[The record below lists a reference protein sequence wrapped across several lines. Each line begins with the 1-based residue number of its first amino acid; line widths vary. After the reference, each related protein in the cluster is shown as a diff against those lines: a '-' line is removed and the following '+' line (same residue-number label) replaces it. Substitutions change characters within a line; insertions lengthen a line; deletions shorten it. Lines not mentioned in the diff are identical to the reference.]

1 MVQQNCI
8 ALQSERLDKAWRREH
23 ARFTHD
29 YNDKLFNGLVLLLL
43 VDIIVFRFVIKSSL
57 LETVGWI
64 LFVFLQVSHMPP
76 GRRRCCWHT
85 SCCPVCH
92 ADLFC

>member
-1 MVQQNCI
+1 M
-8 ALQSERLDKAWRREH
+8 LQAERLNKAWRREH

-43 VDIIVFRFVIKSSL
+43 VDILVFRFVFKSSL

-64 LFVFLQVSHMPP
+64 LFVFLQVSKSA
-76 GRRRCCWHT
+76 
-85 SCCPVCH
+85 SCIV
-92 ADLFC
+92 